1 VTKPTPNQALIRN
14 VLIVVILLV
23 LILVPR
29 PAAGILDIQKARR
42 FYANG
47 KYISAASAYATAA
60 VRLPWEPSLWEKAG
74 QAYLNGKDFFR
85 AEHAYEDAIQR
96 RALSPDGYLGYGD
109 TAFALGD
116 PGLAVDLW
124 NELLNKG
131 GDSSILLPRIARGYQ
146 ELAHYSDE
154 INTWQKYLLYQPGD
168 AAAHYR
174 LGLLLATSSP
184 ADALPELMLAD
195 RLDPSLDAP
204 VESLRSALNT
214 AFLSDD
220 RAYQLLVS
228 GRALGALGNW
238 QLAAVAFQNA
248 ISVRA
253 DYAEAWAWL
262 GEAKQ
267 QQSQDGSVEIKR
279 AVEFNP
285 DSAMVE
291 SLYGLYLQRQ
301 KQPKQALAA
310 IQKAAAL

>member
-1 VTKPTPNQALIRN
+1 M
-14 VLIVVILLV
+14 VILLV

-29 PAAGILDIQKARR
+29 PAAGILDIRKARQ
-42 FYANG
+42 FDAAGN
-47 KYISAASAYATAA
+47 YISAASAYATAA
-60 VRLPWEPSLWEKAG
+60 LRLPWEPSLWEKAG
-74 QAYLNGKDFFR
+74 QAYLIGKDYSQ
-85 AEHAYEDAIQR
+85 ATHAYEDAALR

-109 TAFALGD
+109 SEFALGN

-124 NELLNKG
+124 NKLLDKG
-131 GDSSILLPRIARGYQ
+131 GAPSILLPRIARGYQ
-146 ELAHYSDE
+146 ELALYPNE
-154 INTWQKYLLYQPGD
+154 INSWQKYLLYQPGD

-174 LGLLLATSSP
+174 LGLLLAATSP

-228 GRALGALGNW
+228 GRALGAMGNW
-238 QLAAVAFQNA
+238 YLAAEAFHNA
-248 ISVRA
+248 IAVRA

-267 QQSQDGSVEIKR
+267 QQGQDGSLEIER
-279 AVEFNP
+279 AVALNP
-285 DSAMVE
+285 NSAMVE

-310 IQKAAAL
+310 IQKAAASGTGESRLADGTG